1 MLKLNSLLNKTDPPA
16 LNTVKVNEYN
26 EYNEY
31 NAHSVI
37 LIVFKCSDKIIS
49 SGFNTITLRSDWLG
63 QAALAGTRWR

>member
-1 MLKLNSLLNKTDPPA
+1 MLKLNSLLNKTDPPE
-16 LNTVKVNEYN
+16 LNTVKVN